1 MEDFQFAL
9 SDTKPSNQLK
19 PMRENEKIDL
29 PEHRNSYRTLERLV
43 KYLQCNICRSI
54 NILLEGSRGT
64 GKSFMAASIG
74 LTNKFDHV
82 EIITPNDFINLSE
95 LQKRDM
101 ILKSW
106 SRAQSYPLSLIIIDD
121 IERFVDNNSQGV
133 SNALKTCLKME
144 IPEDHKHMVIATTS
158 DLDLLKSVK
167 LEEEFQKTLNVPKL
181 TSEGAEKVMGQLF
194 SIPFEECIKLAI
206 DFAPVSIKDLITIL
220 ELATKVTKQDGT
232 STSRSV
238 TDIDIA
244 YTMGKL
250 KLKVA

>member
-82 EIITPNDFINLSE
+82 EI
-95 LQKRDM
+95 
-101 ILKSW
+101 SW